1 MTRFKRALLAS
12 LIAVCLT
19 GLFLFLQASFAA
31 QIELNPIAFSLGK
44 FEVRWY
50 GLLIGLS
57 ILIGFPWAV
66 KRATQQ
72 NILPDRAESVL
83 WWSIVGGAVGA
94 RFLYVVQNFA
104 FYQLHSQQ
112 ILEVFDGGLSI
123 HGMIAGGLIAGY
135 LAAKFYEVRFWDL
148 ADAATAPML
157 LGMVIGRFGNFANYE
172 LFGYP
177 TEVAWKMFVPSDFRP
192 VAYVDEEFFHPVFLY
207 DAILNLG
214 LLFLLLR
221 FKTKFRGELLLR
233 FLVGIAL
240 TRFVVEF
247 LRIGEIVAFGL
258 TSAQLASVMILIVG
272 LILILLGR
280 KGRIHFD

>member
-50 GLLIGLS
+50 GLLIGLT

-135 LAAKFYEVRFWDL
+135 LLGYGL
-148 ADAATAPML
+148 APRYQVVNQYTSEARVTDTVSLINRWWVPATA
-157 LGMVIGRFGNFANYE
+157 V
-172 LFGYP
+172 
-177 TEVAWKMFVPSDFRP
+177 
-192 VAYVDEEFFHPVFLY
+192 
-207 DAILNLG
+207 
-214 LLFLLLR
+214 
-221 FKTKFRGELLLR
+221 
-233 FLVGIAL
+233 
-240 TRFVVEF
+240 
-247 LRIGEIVAFGL
+247 
-258 TSAQLASVMILIVG
+258 
-272 LILILLGR
+272 ILLAVGTPLSIIMWQ
-280 KGRIHFD
+280 GLA